1 VISEVDRASVV
12 VIVVVVI
19 VAVVIVAVAVDDFV
33 SWSISELN
41 FSI

>member
-1 VISEVDRASVV
+1 
-12 VIVVVVI
+12 VVVI

-33 SWSISELN
+33 SGSILELN